1 MAAISVDDAFTNF
14 VKHGRAQWKFFFL
27 INVCAIIGAFH
38 FYATTFVDYSP
49 TWQCHDKDPGDSD
62 EMCKYVE
69 SGSCNVKYADTP
81 LTTSVTEV
89 RLPTCT
95 AWYVT
100 HDGL

>member
-14 VKHGRAQWKFFFL
+14 VKHGRAQWKYFFL
-27 INVCAIIGAFH
+27 INICGIISAFH

-49 TWQCHDKDPGDSD
+49 TWRCQNKDAGADSK
-62 EMCKYVE
+62 ELCQYVE
-69 SGSCNVKYADTP
+69 TGSCKIEYTERS

-95 AWYVT
+95 K
-100 HDGL
+100 